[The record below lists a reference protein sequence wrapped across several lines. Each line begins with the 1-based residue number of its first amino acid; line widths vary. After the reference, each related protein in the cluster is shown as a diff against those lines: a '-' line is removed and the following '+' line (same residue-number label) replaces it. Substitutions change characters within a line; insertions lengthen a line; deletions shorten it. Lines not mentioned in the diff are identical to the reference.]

1 MTAIILPKTLL
12 ILLAVIAVSVMVLL
26 VLLKRLFAKPA
37 TLASYISRER
47 VLTPTERSFFG
58 ALEMSLSSQYRVFPK
73 IRLADL
79 IEPSRGTDRRAF
91 QSAFNRIAAKHAD
104 FTICR
109 ESDLAILGVIELDD
123 QSHDWLD
130 RQARDRF
137 LAQALQSAGIPLLR
151 IKAARG
157 YDTVQLS
164 NQLTAFLSP
173 KGSSAISK

>member
-1 MTAIILPKTLL
+1 MAAFTLPNPQL
-12 ILLAVIAVSVMVLL
+12 ILLAAAVVGGLILL
-26 VLLKRLFAKPA
+26 ILITKF
-37 TLASYISRER
+37 LARRGTDAGYRSRER
-47 VLTPTERSFFG
+47 VLTPAERSFFG
-58 ALEMSLSSQYRVFPK
+58 ALEMALSKQYRVLPK

-79 IEPSRGTDRRAF
+79 IGPPRGSDRRAY

-123 QSHDWLD
+123 QSHDRAD

-137 LAQALQSAGIPLLR
+137 LEQALQSAGIPLLR

-157 YDTVQLS
+157 YDTALLS
-164 NQLTAFLSP
+164 SQLTALLNP
-173 KGSSAISK
+173 KTPVASSQ